1 MNTCITRRTRRRFAA
16 LFAATL
22 IVAACGGGEDDDAS
36 PATATEDDD
45 TSAPAA
51 TEPAGTEAPEPAETS
66 DASATTTAAT
76 EPTSTP
82 PASDVPLPPTPAN
95 LDGVDLDAAHA
106 LLAEGLAPAAFEP
119 PGPAF
124 DISQVTKPVWFIT
137 ATPQFPVVPI
147 VNAAFEEAA
156 TAAGVE
162 YNICPGEST
171 TERNALCIQQA
182 IDAGAGSILFFSQD
196 PASIAEP
203 LEAAR
208 AAGIK
213 VVSGNNALRIGDPPD
228 PNTDFSVSHDYYGTG
243 VLNAAYA
250 VAKYGADLQGLCIA
264 LPEFKVTESA
274 CDGFET
280 TVAELCPACTATTE
294 GAQVAQF
301 VDQITAITNTAVLE
315 NPDLNFIFGS
325 VDDVAGPVIAQL
337 QRMGKTPDD
346 VGVGGQNGT
355 NDAFQNIKDGNFMVV
370 TAGQNAQWWGWA
382 FFDATAR
389 AQVDGALDGAAIR
402 TAPNQLFT
410 TESFTY
416 DGEIT
421 YENAEEIYGY
431 PGGDLFKDGFTSLWN
446 G

>member
-1 MNTCITRRTRRRFAA
+1 MVLTVVAVLTAA
-16 LFAATL
+16 SCGDDDDGAATTEP
-22 IVAACGGGEDDDAS
+22 AADTTAS
-36 PATATEDDD
+36 TD
-45 TSAPAA
+45 APAA
-51 TEPAGTEAPEPAETS
+51 TDPADTAPAQTDPAGTAPADG
-66 DASATTTAAT
+66 DAA
-76 EPTSTP
+76 
-82 PASDVPLPPTPAN
+82 LPPTPAN
-95 LDGVDLDAAHA
+95 VDGVDLDRAHE
-106 LLAEGLAPAAFEP
+106 LVLEGLAPATFEA

-124 DISQVTKPVWFIT
+124 DMAQVTKPVWFIT
-137 ATPQFPVVPI
+137 ATSQFPVVPI

-203 LEAAR
+203 LEAAQ

-213 VVSGNNALRIGDPPD
+213 IVSGNNALRIGDPPD

-250 VAKYGADLQGLCIA
+250 VAKYGADLQGLCIT

-274 CDGFET
+274 CEGFEA
-280 TVAELCPACTATTE
+280 TVTELCPTCTVLIE

-315 NPDLNFIFGS
+315 NPDLNFVFGS

-337 QRMGKTPDD
+337 ERMGKTPDD

-355 NDAFQNIKDGNFMVV
+355 NDALQNIKDGNFMVV

-389 AQVDGALDGAAIR
+389 AQVDGALDSAAIR

-416 DGEIT
+416 DGEIS
-421 YENAEEIYGY
+421 YENAEDIYGY
-431 PGGDLFKDGFTSLWN
+431 PGGALFRDGFQALWN